1 MRDIIV
7 QEILIKSLTR
17 LYEMDYD
24 NIRFGVSERNICARL
39 AHRMENLMRK
49 YDQLNGVEYFKGY
62 FADVEYN
69 RMGNGDL

>member
-24 NIRFGVSERNICARL
+24 NIRFGVSERNI
-39 AHRMENLMRK
+39 EGK
-49 YDQLNGVEYFKGY
+49 GVRT
-62 FADVEYN
+62 DVIELVYTQ
-69 RMGNGDL
+69 DAIVLFQP

>member
-24 NIRFGVSERNICARL
+24 NIRFGVSER
-39 AHRMENLMRK
+39 ES
-49 YDQLNGVEYFKGY
+49 
-62 FADVEYN
+62 DVS
-69 RMGNGDL
+69 GLSLIFLKI